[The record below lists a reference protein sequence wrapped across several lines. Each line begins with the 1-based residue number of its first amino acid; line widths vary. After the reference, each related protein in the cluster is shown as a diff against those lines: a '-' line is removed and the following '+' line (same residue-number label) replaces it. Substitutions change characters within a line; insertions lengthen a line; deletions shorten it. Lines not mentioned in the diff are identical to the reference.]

1 MFFSIIGSGLCTSLV
16 NLILCFSA
24 VLGEANA
31 DSRWL
36 WHLFWM
42 WQQPTYLL
50 GNHQCCCW
58 QGVRRVNCPTT
69 PLVYREVDKQ
79 LSGSKRASEATQNS
93 WGNLTWELPRKKNP
107 KRSSCGWFSRQTWD
121 NNLWHYSVVPTRN
134 NGEKTFSKAKQGQ
147 CISMQPGTWI
157 WKTAISSWS
166 SNTEMIHLYSCS
178 LIQSYSLEGSSSKQ

>member
-1 MFFSIIGSGLCTSLV
+1 MTPSLCWCVLNAILPRCFKKIISLYAFSLALFMFFSIIGSGLCTSPV

-58 QGVRRVNCPTT
+58 QRVRRANCPTT

-79 LSGSKRASEATQNS
+79 LPGSKRASEATQNS
-93 WGNLTWELPRKKNP
+93 WGNLTWKLPRKKES
-107 KRSSCGWFSRQTWD
+107 KEKQLWLVFQADMRQ
-121 NNLWHYSVVPTRN
+121 
-134 NGEKTFSKAKQGQ
+134 
-147 CISMQPGTWI
+147 
-157 WKTAISSWS
+157 
-166 SNTEMIHLYSCS
+166 
-178 LIQSYSLEGSSSKQ
+178 